1 MSYSIVIV
9 AGARPN
15 FMKVAPILSALN
27 REPEQF
33 TPMLVHTGQHYDYQM
48 SEVFFQDLEIQKPD
62 AFLDV
67 VRDHP
72 AQQTADIISKFDDLL
87 VENRPDLVIV
97 VGDVTSTAACAL
109 AASKREIAIAH
120 VEAGLR
126 SRDRSMP
133 EELTRIVTDSLSDL
147 LFTYSED
154 ADANLRAENVPK
166 SCIFQVGNLMIDTLF
181 SFREKSQK
189 STILDRL
196 GLEEKKYILA
206 TLHRPSNVDTSEN
219 LSKFLYVLENISNS
233 IPIVFQLHPRT
244 EARLNEFNLTSQL
257 EKLSDLIVIGPQG
270 YLDIIKLQE
279 NSCLVL
285 TDSAGIAEETTALQI
300 PCLTMRENTERP
312 VTIEQGSNQ
321 LVGCDPEYIIQAT
334 HTALNQTK
342 KYSIPPLWDGH
353 SAERLVDVIRN
364 GIPRRMKT

>member
-1 MSYSIVIV
+1 MPESIIIV

-27 REPEQF
+27 REPEHF
-33 TPMLVHTGQHYDYQM
+33 TPMLIHTGQHYDYEM
-48 SEVFFQDLEIQKPD
+48 SEIFFKDLEIKKPD

-72 AQQTADIISKFDDLL
+72 AQQTADIISKFDRIL
-87 VENRPDLVIV
+87 VGNRPNLVIV

-109 AASKREIAIAH
+109 AASKRGITIAH

-133 EELTRIVTDSLSDL
+133 EELTRIVTDALSDL

-154 ADANLRAENVPK
+154 ADANLRAENVPED
-166 SCIFQVGNLMIDTLF
+166 CIFQIGNLMIDTLYR
-181 SFREKSQK
+181 FRKKSEKSN
-189 STILDRL
+189 ILKKL
-196 GLEEKKYILA
+196 SLERNKYILA

-219 LSKFLYVLENISNS
+219 LSKFLHVLENISNRL
-233 IPIVFQLHPRT
+233 PVVFQLHPRT
-244 EARLNEFNLTSQL
+244 KARLNEHNLTSKL
-257 EKLSDLIVIGPQG
+257 EKMPEVTVIGPQG

-279 NSCLVL
+279 NSCLAL

-312 VTIEQGSNQ
+312 VTINQGSNQ
-321 LVGCDPEYIIQAT
+321 LVGCDPEYIIQST
-334 HTALNQTK
+334 YKTLNQK
-342 KYSIPPLWDGH
+342 KDYAIPPLWDGH
-353 SAERLVDVIRN
+353 SAERLVDVLRP
-364 GIPRRMKT
+364 GFTRRTTT